1 MRLCEV
7 FRLAS
12 GVVAGVSG
20 LLGLGATVIA
30 QAAPPGGQL
39 GEIATS
45 LGTGSVLVGGSGI
58 LIAISTL
65 LKPYWE
71 DRQKNREF
79 EERKLRISMSLRRNN
94 LITRNMYDWIV
105 QAKKQN
111 PSLPQ
116 APDWVPIPD
125 VEDAPKL

>member
-1 MRLCEV
+1 MRVCEV

-20 LLGLGATVIA
+20 LMGAGATVLA

-39 GEIATS
+39 GDIATS

-58 LIAISTL
+58 IIAVSTL

-71 DRQKNREF
+71 DKQKQRDS
-79 EERKLRISMSLRRNN
+79 EERKLRITMSLRRNN
-94 LITRNMYDWIV
+94 MITRNMYDWIV
-105 QAKKQN
+105 TAKKQH
-111 PSLPQ
+111 PSLP
-116 APDWVPIPD
+116 APPEWVSLPD
-125 VEDAPKL
+125 VEDGPTQ

>member
-1 MRLCEV
+1 MRLCDT

-20 LLGLGATVIA
+20 LLGLGATVVA

-39 GEIATS
+39 NDIATS

-58 LIAISTL
+58 IIAVSTI

-79 EERKLRISMSLRRNN
+79 EERKLKISMSLRRNN
-94 LITRNMYDWIV
+94 MITRSMYDWIV

-111 PSLPQ
+111 PSLPA
-116 APDWVPIPD
+116 APEWVALPD
-125 VEDAPKL
+125 VDDEPKP